1 VLSRKGNAP
10 NSHLSNSTDRWCVR
24 LRRNT
29 PYDKSI
35 PTDITHYHQFLIMKL
50 IDNIHHLPYGSQ
62 NITFALEYSP
72 RKTLAIEVH
81 PDRSI
86 IVKAPT
92 DATLESI
99 ASKVIHRA
107 TWIAKQQRQFAKYAP
122 PLPAP
127 ECVSGEGYRYLG
139 RQYRLK
145 LIESPIENI
154 RLWQGRLEIR
164 TPTPLH
170 REWVE
175 RSISNWFRD
184 RASTIFAER
193 YQSCLKLVSPYG
205 IAETGFELRTMF
217 KRWGSCTST
226 GRIFLN
232 PMLISAS
239 KDCIDYVIIHELCHL
254 RFPNHSADFY
264 RLLTNILPDWSDRKQ
279 KLNALVELREC
290 L

>member
-1 VLSRKGNAP
+1 MK
-10 NSHLSNSTDRWCVR
+10 STD
-24 LRRNT
+24 
-29 PYDKSI
+29 
-35 PTDITHYHQFLIMKL
+35 
-50 IDNIHHLPYGSQ
+50 IHRVPYGSK

-81 PDRSI
+81 PDSSI

-92 DATLESI
+92 DATIESI
-99 ASKVIHRA
+99 ESKVIHRA
-107 TWIAKQQRQFAKYAP
+107 AWIARQQRQFDRYAP

-145 LIESPIENI
+145 LIEDSIHKI
-154 RLWQGRLEIR
+154 QLRQGRLEVN
-164 TPTPLH
+164 TPNPFN
-170 REWVE
+170 REHIE
-175 RSISNWFRD
+175 ISISNWFRD
-184 RASTIFAER
+184 RALTIFSER
-193 YQSCLKLVSPYG
+193 DRYCTKLVSPYG
-205 IAETGFELRTMF
+205 IEGHKFELRTMS

-232 PMLISAS
+232 PLLVSAS

-254 RFPNHSADFY
+254 RFPNHSSSFY
-264 RLLTNILPDWSDRKQ
+264 QLLTSIMPDWSDRKQ
-279 KLNALVELREC
+279 KLNTQVELRSTE